1 MVQLVELKKAQKRI
15 HLSQNPALTHSRG
28 DAMESPLNPYRAF
41 ILGEIYKAGNELD
54 SVRAALKSA
63 LTSKQVNIFTTKSM
77 ILIDKIQ
84 TLNRILWA
92 LEVMIKADI
101 VSKENSQEIIN
112 IFNEL
117 KEVQENIDLIYRLKS
132 TRLVELVLELIE
144 RKKHISPDE
153 IVGLI

>member
-1 MVQLVELKKAQKRI
+1 
-15 HLSQNPALTHSRG
+15 
-28 DAMESPLNPYRAF
+28 MESPLNPYRAF

-54 SVRAALKSA
+54 SVRTALKSA
-63 LTSKQVNIFTTKSM
+63 LTSKQVNVFTTKSM

-101 VSKENSQEIIN
+101 VSKESSQEIIN

-117 KEVQENIDLIYRLKS
+117 KKVQENIDLIYRLKS

>member
-1 MVQLVELKKAQKRI
+1 
-15 HLSQNPALTHSRG
+15 
-28 DAMESPLNPYRAF
+28 MESSLNPYRAF

-101 VSKENSQEIIN
+101 VSKESSQEIIN

>member
-1 MVQLVELKKAQKRI
+1 
-15 HLSQNPALTHSRG
+15 
-28 DAMESPLNPYRAF
+28 MESPLNPYRAF

-54 SVRAALKSA
+54 SVRNALKSA
-63 LTSKQVNIFTTKSM
+63 LTSKQVNVFTTKSM

-84 TLNRILWA
+84 SLNRILWA

-101 VSKENSQEIIN
+101 VSKESSQEIIN

>member
-1 MVQLVELKKAQKRI
+1 
-15 HLSQNPALTHSRG
+15 
-28 DAMESPLNPYRAF
+28 MESPLNPYRAF

-54 SVRAALKSA
+54 SVRTALKSA

-112 IFNEL
+112 IFDEL
-117 KEVQENIDLIYRLKS
+117 KEVQGNINLIYRLKS

>member
-1 MVQLVELKKAQKRI
+1 
-15 HLSQNPALTHSRG
+15 
-28 DAMESPLNPYRAF
+28 MESPLNPYRAF

-54 SVRAALKSA
+54 SVRSALKSA

>member
-1 MVQLVELKKAQKRI
+1 
-15 HLSQNPALTHSRG
+15 
-28 DAMESPLNPYRAF
+28 MESPLNPYRAF

-101 VSKENSQEIIN
+101 VSKESNQEIIN

>member
-1 MVQLVELKKAQKRI
+1 
-15 HLSQNPALTHSRG
+15 
-28 DAMESPLNPYRAF
+28 MESPLNPYRAF

-54 SVRAALKSA
+54 SVRTALKSA

-144 RKKHISPDE
+144 RKNIYHLMK
-153 IVGLI
+153 

>member
-1 MVQLVELKKAQKRI
+1 
-15 HLSQNPALTHSRG
+15 
-28 DAMESPLNPYRAF
+28 MESPLNPYRAF

-54 SVRAALKSA
+54 SVRTALKSA

-101 VSKENSQEIIN
+101 VSKESSQEIIN

-117 KEVQENIDLIYRLKS
+117 KEGQENIDLIYRLKS

>member
-1 MVQLVELKKAQKRI
+1 
-15 HLSQNPALTHSRG
+15 
-28 DAMESPLNPYRAF
+28 MESPLNPYRAF

-54 SVRAALKSA
+54 SVRTALKSA
-63 LTSKQVNIFTTKSM
+63 LTSKQVNVFTTKSM

-101 VSKENSQEIIN
+101 VSKESSQEIIN

-132 TRLVELVLELIE
+132 TRLVELVLTLIE

>member
-1 MVQLVELKKAQKRI
+1 
-15 HLSQNPALTHSRG
+15 
-28 DAMESPLNPYRAF
+28 MESPLNPYRAF

-117 KEVQENIDLIYRLKS
+117 KEVQENNDLIYRLKS

>member
-1 MVQLVELKKAQKRI
+1 
-15 HLSQNPALTHSRG
+15 
-28 DAMESPLNPYRAF
+28 MESPLNPYRAF

-101 VSKENSQEIIN
+101 VSKENRQEIIN

-117 KEVQENIDLIYRLKS
+117 KEVQENIDLIYRLKA

>member
-1 MVQLVELKKAQKRI
+1 
-15 HLSQNPALTHSRG
+15 
-28 DAMESPLNPYRAF
+28 MESPLNPYRAF

-54 SVRAALKSA
+54 SVRVALKSA

-77 ILIDKIQ
+77 TLIDKIQ

-101 VSKENSQEIIN
+101 VSKDNSQEIIN

-144 RKKHISPDE
+144 RNKHISPDE

>member
-1 MVQLVELKKAQKRI
+1 
-15 HLSQNPALTHSRG
+15 
-28 DAMESPLNPYRAF
+28 MESPLNPYRAF

-101 VSKENSQEIIN
+101 VSKESSQEIIN

-117 KEVQENIDLIYRLKS
+117 KEVQENIDLIYRLKA

>member
-1 MVQLVELKKAQKRI
+1 
-15 HLSQNPALTHSRG
+15 
-28 DAMESPLNPYRAF
+28 MESPLNPYRAF

-54 SVRAALKSA
+54 SVRTALKSA
-63 LTSKQVNIFTTKSM
+63 LTSKQVNVFTTKSM

-101 VSKENSQEIIN
+101 VSKESNQEIIN

-117 KEVQENIDLIYRLKS
+117 KEVQENIDLIYRLKA

>member
-1 MVQLVELKKAQKRI
+1 
-15 HLSQNPALTHSRG
+15 
-28 DAMESPLNPYRAF
+28 MESPLNPYRAF

-54 SVRAALKSA
+54 SVRTALKSA

-77 ILIDKIQ
+77 TLIDKIQ

-101 VSKENSQEIIN
+101 VSKESSQEIIN

-117 KEVQENIDLIYRLKS
+117 KEVQENLDLIYRLKS

>member
-1 MVQLVELKKAQKRI
+1 
-15 HLSQNPALTHSRG
+15 
-28 DAMESPLNPYRAF
+28 MESPLNPYRAF

-54 SVRAALKSA
+54 SVRTALKSA

-144 RKKHISPDE
+144 KKNIYH
-153 IVGLI
+153 LMK

>member
-1 MVQLVELKKAQKRI
+1 
-15 HLSQNPALTHSRG
+15 
-28 DAMESPLNPYRAF
+28 MESPLNPYRAF

-54 SVRAALKSA
+54 SVRTALKSA
-63 LTSKQVNIFTTKSM
+63 LTSKQVNVFTTKSM

-92 LEVMIKADI
+92 LEVMIKVDI
-101 VSKENSQEIIN
+101 VSKESSQEIIN

>member
-1 MVQLVELKKAQKRI
+1 
-15 HLSQNPALTHSRG
+15 
-28 DAMESPLNPYRAF
+28 MESPLNPYRAF

-54 SVRAALKSA
+54 SVRVALKSA

-77 ILIDKIQ
+77 TLIDKIQ

>member
-1 MVQLVELKKAQKRI
+1 
-15 HLSQNPALTHSRG
+15 
-28 DAMESPLNPYRAF
+28 MESSLNPYRAF

-54 SVRAALKSA
+54 SVRTALKSA
-63 LTSKQVNIFTTKSM
+63 LTSKQVNVFTTKSM

-101 VSKENSQEIIN
+101 VSKESSQEIIN

-132 TRLVELVLELIE
+132 TRLVEFVLELIE

>member
-1 MVQLVELKKAQKRI
+1 
-15 HLSQNPALTHSRG
+15 
-28 DAMESPLNPYRAF
+28 MESPLNPYRAF

-54 SVRAALKSA
+54 SVRTALKSA
-63 LTSKQVNIFTTKSM
+63 LTSKQVNVFTTKSM

-117 KEVQENIDLIYRLKS
+117 KEVQENIDLIYRQKS

>member
-1 MVQLVELKKAQKRI
+1 
-15 HLSQNPALTHSRG
+15 
-28 DAMESPLNPYRAF
+28 MESPLNPYRAF

-54 SVRAALKSA
+54 SVRSALKSA

-77 ILIDKIQ
+77 TLIDKIQ

>member
-1 MVQLVELKKAQKRI
+1 
-15 HLSQNPALTHSRG
+15 
-28 DAMESPLNPYRAF
+28 MESPLNPYRAF

-63 LTSKQVNIFTTKSM
+63 LTSKQINIFTTKSM

>member
-1 MVQLVELKKAQKRI
+1 
-15 HLSQNPALTHSRG
+15 
-28 DAMESPLNPYRAF
+28 MESPLNPYRAF

-101 VSKENSQEIIN
+101 VSKESSQEIIN

-117 KEVQENIDLIYRLKS
+117 KEGQENIDLIYLQIP
-132 TRLVELVLELIE
+132 L
-144 RKKHISPDE
+144 
-153 IVGLI
+153 

>member
-1 MVQLVELKKAQKRI
+1 
-15 HLSQNPALTHSRG
+15 
-28 DAMESPLNPYRAF
+28 MESPLNPYRAF

-117 KEVQENIDLIYRLKS
+117 KEVQENLDLIYRLKS

>member
-1 MVQLVELKKAQKRI
+1 
-15 HLSQNPALTHSRG
+15 
-28 DAMESPLNPYRAF
+28 MESPLNPYRAF

-101 VSKENSQEIIN
+101 VSKESSQEIIS

-144 RKKHISPDE
+144 RKKIGRSH
-153 IVGLI
+153 V

>member
-1 MVQLVELKKAQKRI
+1 
-15 HLSQNPALTHSRG
+15 
-28 DAMESPLNPYRAF
+28 MESPLNPYRAF

-54 SVRAALKSA
+54 SVRTALKSA
-63 LTSKQVNIFTTKSM
+63 LTSKQVNVFTTKSM

-101 VSKENSQEIIN
+101 VSKESSQKIIN

>member
-1 MVQLVELKKAQKRI
+1 
-15 HLSQNPALTHSRG
+15 
-28 DAMESPLNPYRAF
+28 MESPLNPYRAF

-101 VSKENSQEIIN
+101 VSKESSQEIIN

>member
-1 MVQLVELKKAQKRI
+1 
-15 HLSQNPALTHSRG
+15 
-28 DAMESPLNPYRAF
+28 MESPLNPYRAF

-54 SVRAALKSA
+54 SVRTALKSA

-132 TRLVELVLELIE
+132 TRLVEFVLELIE

>member
-1 MVQLVELKKAQKRI
+1 
-15 HLSQNPALTHSRG
+15 
-28 DAMESPLNPYRAF
+28 MESPLNPYRAF

-54 SVRAALKSA
+54 SVRTALKSA

-117 KEVQENIDLIYRLKS
+117 KEVQENIDLIYHLKS

>member
-1 MVQLVELKKAQKRI
+1 
-15 HLSQNPALTHSRG
+15 
-28 DAMESPLNPYRAF
+28 MESPLNPYRAF

-54 SVRAALKSA
+54 SVRTALKSA
-63 LTSKQVNIFTTKSM
+63 LTSKQVNVFTTKSM

-101 VSKENSQEIIN
+101 VSKESSQEIIN

-132 TRLVELVLELIE
+132 TRLVELVLELID
-144 RKKHISPDE
+144 RKKHISPDD

>member
-1 MVQLVELKKAQKRI
+1 
-15 HLSQNPALTHSRG
+15 
-28 DAMESPLNPYRAF
+28 MESPLNPYRAF

-101 VSKENSQEIIN
+101 VSKESSQEIIS

>member
-1 MVQLVELKKAQKRI
+1 
-15 HLSQNPALTHSRG
+15 
-28 DAMESPLNPYRAF
+28 MESPLNPYRAF

-54 SVRAALKSA
+54 SVRTALKSA
-63 LTSKQVNIFTTKSM
+63 LTSKQVNVFTTKSM

>member
-1 MVQLVELKKAQKRI
+1 
-15 HLSQNPALTHSRG
+15 
-28 DAMESPLNPYRAF
+28 MESPLNPYRAF

-54 SVRAALKSA
+54 SVRTALKSA

-112 IFNEL
+112 IFNDL

>member
-1 MVQLVELKKAQKRI
+1 
-15 HLSQNPALTHSRG
+15 
-28 DAMESPLNPYRAF
+28 MESPLNPYRAF

-54 SVRAALKSA
+54 SVRTALKSA
-63 LTSKQVNIFTTKSM
+63 LTSKQVNVFTTKSM

-101 VSKENSQEIIN
+101 VSKESSQEIIN

>member
-1 MVQLVELKKAQKRI
+1 
-15 HLSQNPALTHSRG
+15 
-28 DAMESPLNPYRAF
+28 MESPLNPYRAF

-54 SVRAALKSA
+54 SVRTALKSA

-117 KEVQENIDLIYRLKS
+117 KKVQENIDLIYRLKS

>member
-1 MVQLVELKKAQKRI
+1 MLR
-15 HLSQNPALTHSRG
+15 
-28 DAMESPLNPYRAF
+28 
-41 ILGEIYKAGNELD
+41 
-54 SVRAALKSA
+54 
-63 LTSKQVNIFTTKSM
+63 NIFGSSLHADLRSFKRLST
-77 ILIDKIQ
+77 IDKIQ

>member
-1 MVQLVELKKAQKRI
+1 
-15 HLSQNPALTHSRG
+15 
-28 DAMESPLNPYRAF
+28 MESPLNPYRAF
-41 ILGEIYKAGNELD
+41 ILGEIYKAANELD
-54 SVRAALKSA
+54 SVRTALKSA

-77 ILIDKIQ
+77 TLIDKIQ
-84 TLNRILWA
+84 TLNRILWS

>member
-1 MVQLVELKKAQKRI
+1 
-15 HLSQNPALTHSRG
+15 
-28 DAMESPLNPYRAF
+28 MESPLNPYRAF

-54 SVRAALKSA
+54 SVRVALKSA

-84 TLNRILWA
+84 TLNRILWS
-92 LEVMIKADI
+92 LEIMIKADI

>member
-1 MVQLVELKKAQKRI
+1 
-15 HLSQNPALTHSRG
+15 
-28 DAMESPLNPYRAF
+28 MESPLNPYRAF

-54 SVRAALKSA
+54 SVRTALKSA

-117 KEVQENIDLIYRLKS
+117 KEVQENIDLIYRLKA

>member
-1 MVQLVELKKAQKRI
+1 
-15 HLSQNPALTHSRG
+15 
-28 DAMESPLNPYRAF
+28 MESPLNPYRAF

-117 KEVQENIDLIYRLKS
+117 KEIQENIDLIYRLKS